1 MIISVKV
8 YPGSK
13 VQKIIRVDDKFKIY
27 LKSIPKNNEANNELV
42 DLIARHFN
50 VSKSQILIIRGLK
63 SPHKVLKIND

>member
-13 VQKIIRVDDKFKIY
+13 VQKIIKIDDKYKVY

-42 DLIARHFN
+42 DLVSSYFKIA
-50 VSKSQILIIRGLK
+50 KSRILIIRGLK
-63 SPHKVLKIND
+63 SPHKVLKIDN

>member
-13 VQKIIRVDDKFKIY
+13 VKKLIDNGNRYKAY

-42 DLIARHFN
+42 DLVSAYFN
-50 VSKSQILIIRGLK
+50 VPKSHILIIRGLK
-63 SPHKVLKIND
+63 SPHKILKIS